1 MQQHVSN
8 SSSPKTMIHN
18 NLSHDSFVESTEY
31 VNQLV
36 QRCTENA
43 IREGRIRQQR
53 TLLRHR
59 MLAAAAVVTL
69 VAGPL
74 VLWGLR
80 DSMFENTSQ
89 PTHTIAKNA
98 EGPGPVEEYLARISD
113 EEAQQLIVYEFEEI
127 PEY

>member
-1 MQQHVSN
+1 
-8 SSSPKTMIHN
+8 
-18 NLSHDSFVESTEY
+18 
-31 VNQLV
+31 
-36 QRCTENA
+36 
-43 IREGRIRQQR
+43 
-53 TLLRHR
+53 

-89 PTHTIAKNA
+89 PTQTIAENA